1 MNQNHESE
9 AKWHEAQSGMLR
21 ARRIDPERL
30 RKAIQY
36 LGEHPAIPAG
46 ALTRIELPI
55 DRYDMRT
62 FECPSCDHSESLV
75 VKFN

>member
-1 MNQNHESE
+1 MNQNHETE

-21 ARRIDPERL
+21 ARQIDPERL

-46 ALTRIELPI
+46 APTTPTGASFLDPDT
-55 DRYDMRT
+55 T
-62 FECPSCDHSESLV
+62 SLSAS
-75 VKFN
+75 